1 MFLEKYD
8 ILNEAYLN
16 VPGVEIDGVKE
27 HIDGYTGLAEISEQY
42 GIPYSSVNT
51 VDKAIATLR
60 VYKIIST

>member
-1 MFLEKYD
+1 MKSETIK
-8 ILNEAYLN
+8 I
-16 VPGVEIDGVKE
+16 PGV
-27 HIDGYTGLAEISEQY
+27 HYTGLTEISEQY